1 MLLYYLL
8 RELPIVRECLSR
20 RKCCLKII
28 FVFGRLLPILNSCLY
43 IFHIYINN
51 LLSVGCVCVLLSRP
65 SYRILTASCLPGR
78 YIYYRNYYSLKSFSY
93 LSFIYYIRIEF
104 IFIWY
109 CFSVCCLRP
118 VSLSYN
124 NYQRDFGYRKKS

>member
-1 MLLYYLL
+1 MFTIGGSTGIILGNAAIDIGLHDTYYV
-8 RELPIVRECLSR
+8 RHLPIVRECLSR

-78 YIYYRNYYSLKSFSY
+78 YIYYRN
-93 LSFIYYIRIEF
+93 
-104 IFIWY
+104 
-109 CFSVCCLRP
+109 
-118 VSLSYN
+118 SLSGHMPVWRAYI
-124 NYQRDFGYRKKS
+124 

>member
-1 MLLYYLL
+1 MFTIGGSTGIILGNAAIDIGLHDTYYV
-8 RELPIVRECLSR
+8 RHLPIVRECLSR

-93 LSFIYYIRIEF
+93 LSFILE
-104 IFIWY
+104 
-109 CFSVCCLRP
+109 L
-118 VSLSYN
+118 
-124 NYQRDFGYRKKS
+124 